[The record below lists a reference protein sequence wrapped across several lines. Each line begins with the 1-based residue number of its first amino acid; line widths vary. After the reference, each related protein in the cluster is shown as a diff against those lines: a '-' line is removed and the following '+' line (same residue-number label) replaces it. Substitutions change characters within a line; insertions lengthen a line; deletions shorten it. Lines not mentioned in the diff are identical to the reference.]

1 MPAMA
6 ERLDVWQEPAVG
18 GVLNPAIFNLSG
30 MDQIRAWDQ
39 GLIPAPPIARLTGF
53 RISGAG
59 EGTSSFTM
67 PAHGW
72 FANAAGVYSIGVLAV
87 FADPPLGC
95 AIQTTLPA
103 ATPYTT
109 AELSL
114 TALRPVIP
122 NGGTL
127 VGNGTV
133 VHAGRRMA
141 LSEAAILDGDGRLV
155 AYGTSRCMTLGR
167 LETLPPVDSLQ
178 PVVEPDDAGDPW
190 RREPAG
196 AVVPQEVWDANDG
209 LAICQGLIDGSLPK
223 PPIEYLTGLRLTE
236 AGPGEVTCILPA
248 SGWLMSPT
256 GNVEGGMVAMV
267 ADAALQSA
275 ILTIAPAGCAVASVD
290 LKVNF
295 LRPCP
300 TDGRDLI
307 ARGKLVH
314 RGRSVVIAES
324 EVLNGDGK
332 RVAVATGSA
341 LLQPGRSA
349 ALD

>member
-6 ERLDVWQEPAVG
+6 ERLEVWQEPAVG

-72 FANAAGVYSIGVLAV
+72 FANAAGVCSIGVLAV

-122 NGGTL
+122 NG
-127 VGNGTV
+127 VPSRDRD
-133 VHAGRRMA
+133 ASWKQPA
-141 LSEAAILDGDGRLV
+141 K
-155 AYGTSRCMTLGR
+155 GTSKSRR
-167 LETLPPVDSLQ
+167 LYAAKSSAWAARRLP
-178 PVVEPDDAGDPW
+178 
-190 RREPAG
+190 R
-196 AVVPQEVWDANDG
+196 
-209 LAICQGLIDGSLPK
+209 
-223 PPIEYLTGLRLTE
+223 T
-236 AGPGEVTCILPA
+236 
-248 SGWLMSPT
+248 
-256 GNVEGGMVAMV
+256 
-267 ADAALQSA
+267 
-275 ILTIAPAGCAVASVD
+275 
-290 LKVNF
+290 
-295 LRPCP
+295 
-300 TDGRDLI
+300 
-307 ARGKLVH
+307 
-314 RGRSVVIAES
+314 
-324 EVLNGDGK
+324 
-332 RVAVATGSA
+332 AT
-341 LLQPGRSA
+341 R
-349 ALD
+349 